1 MDTTQPKALKPIEI
15 FKPGSF
21 VAMNGQ
27 TYKFTADH
35 VKELAETYNP
45 EFADAPFVV
54 GHPKVTA
61 PRYGHAGKLFVNEA
75 GVLCAEPGHVVPEFA
90 EAVNAGHFPKV
101 SASIYLPDAPGN
113 PTPGKHYLRHIGF
126 LGGQAPAVKGLKSV
140 EFAGSDEG
148 IADFA
153 YEDRL
158 VVRLFRRLRDWI
170 VAKEGAEAAQEVI
183 SDYDLDYLTENAVR
197 EEMREANAVPGFS
210 SPNLK
215 QEEALNTAE
224 QLAQREAALA
234 AEKQQ
239 LDARAAALAVQETK
253 LKKSGFVEFA
263 EGLVKEGKLLPAQ
276 TASVVEIMV
285 QLDGANKVADFA
297 EGDANHGKTGAE
309 LFQAFLSAQPKQV
322 EYGRVTQ
329 PGGKT
334 GAAVDFAAPEGMQ
347 VDQEGLE
354 TLAKAQA
361 YMKEHPGIDLIG
373 AVKAV
378 EAA

>member
-27 TYKFTADH
+27 TYKFTADN

-54 GHPKVTA
+54 GHPKVTSA
-61 PRYGHAGKLFVNEA
+61 RYGHAGKLFVNEA

-126 LGGQAPAVKGLKSV
+126 LGGQAPSVKGLKSV

-158 VVRLFRRLRDWI
+158 VVRLFRRMRDWI
-170 VAKEGAEAAQEVI
+170 VAKEGAEKAQEVI
-183 SDYDLDYLTENAVR
+183 PDYDLEYLTENAVR
-197 EEMREANAVPGFS
+197 EEVQSANAVPGFS
-210 SPNLK
+210 SPNNH
-215 QEEALNTAE
+215 QEDDLSTAQQ
-224 QLAQREAALA
+224 QLAEREAALVT
-234 AEKQQ
+234 EKQQ
-239 LDARAAALAVQETK
+239 LDQRAAALSQQESK
-253 LKKSGFVEFA
+253 LKKQGFAEFA
-263 EGLVKEGKLLPAQ
+263 EGLCTEGKLLPVQ
-276 TASVVEIMV
+276 KASVVEILV
-285 QLDGANKVADFA
+285 QLDTANQVADFA
-297 EGDANHGKTGAE
+297 QGDENHGKTGAD
-309 LFQAFLSAQPKQV
+309 LFKAFLSAQPKQV
-322 EYGRVTQ
+322 TFGRVS
-329 PGGKT
+329 PVEGD
-334 GAAVDFAAPEGMQ
+334 AAGVADFAMPPGAE
-347 VDQEGLE
+347 VDPAQMEL
-354 TLAKAQA
+354 LAKAREYQRA
-361 YMKEHPGIDLIG
+361 HPDVDIVT
-373 AVKAV
+373 AAKAV
-378 EAA
+378 SQ